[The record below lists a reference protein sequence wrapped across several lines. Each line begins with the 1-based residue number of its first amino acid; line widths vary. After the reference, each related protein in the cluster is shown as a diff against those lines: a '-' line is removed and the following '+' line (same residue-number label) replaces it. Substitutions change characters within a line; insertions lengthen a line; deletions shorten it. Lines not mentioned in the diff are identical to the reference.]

1 MGSEPKLLIGRN
13 RQNKSMKLTRRELGR
28 YALAAIPATQLLSA
42 KPNSFFNGVG
52 IGINAPIS
60 FRGLPGAADD
70 IIANM
75 TTVGLSTCEL
85 RLQPIEGF
93 LRGTGATPLPNQG
106 RRGGGG
112 PPPGG
117 AGRGRGDAG
126 SVGATATDQ
135 GGLPGGQQ
143 PGGRGAPGGRGGR
156 ASLTPEQ
163 EAAQRQA
170 NEELDKWR
178 LSLSSDKFTGFRK
191 KFEDAGIFINI
202 LKVDNINN
210 MSDDIVDYA
219 FTVGKLV
226 GAASLST
233 EIPLDASK
241 RIGQFADKHKM
252 LIGYHG
258 HTNISDPQAFAKPE
272 SWETAMSWAK
282 YNGVNLD
289 IGHFT
294 AANSTSPV
302 PYLKKWR
309 ERVTHLHLKD
319 RKYNNGANLAWGQ
332 GDTPIVEILQ
342 LIRDQKW
349 PIQGMIEWEYR
360 APEGSNCM
368 KELTVCLEFARKA
381 LMS

>member
-1 MGSEPKLLIGRN
+1 
-13 RQNKSMKLTRRELGR
+13 MKLTRRDFTGI
-28 YALAAIPATQLLSA
+28 ALAAIPTARLLSA

-106 RRGGGG
+106 RRGGG
-112 PPPGG
+112 PPDG
-117 AGRGRGDAG
+117 GRGDAG
-126 SVGATATDQ
+126 AAAADSQ
-135 GGLPGGQQ
+135 GGPPAGGRGDADA
-143 PGGRGAPGGRGGR
+143 PGGRGRGGRGGR
-156 ASLTPEQ
+156 APLSAEQ

-170 NEELDKWR
+170 NEELDIWR

-210 MSDDIVDYA
+210 MPDDIVDYA

-258 HTNISDPQAFAKPE
+258 HTNIADPQAFAKPE

-302 PYLKKWR
+302 PYLKKWHD
-309 ERVTHLHLKD
+309 RVTHLHLKD
-319 RKYNNGANLAWGQ
+319 RKYNNGANLPWGQ

-368 KELTVCLEFARKA
+368 KELAVCLEYSRKA